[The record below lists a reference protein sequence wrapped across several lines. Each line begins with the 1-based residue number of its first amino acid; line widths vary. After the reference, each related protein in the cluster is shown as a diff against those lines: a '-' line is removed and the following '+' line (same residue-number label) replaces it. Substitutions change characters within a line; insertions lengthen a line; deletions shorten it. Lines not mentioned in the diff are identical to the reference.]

1 MQEIIIG
8 EGDHRFICNNERNI
22 IPIKMELCADSRKEE
37 CPYYIKVKIDTDM
50 VSFDQGFCAYTFKK
64 DLCTNK
70 I

>member
-1 MQEIIIG
+1 MQEIIVG
-8 EGDHRFICNNERNI
+8 EGDHRPNGDTRNI

-37 CPYYIKVKIDTDM
+37 CQYYIKLKIDTDM
-50 VSFDQGFCAYTFKK
+50 VSFDQGFCVYTFKK